1 MFINFLLMNMRDKN
15 IKGDVFMKKKHMET
29 ALIHHGY
36 TSEEHKGSLTPPLFQ
51 TSTFTFET
59 AQQGEASFAGV
70 DPSYIYSRLG
80 NPTVKLFEERMAVL
94 EGGEEALAF
103 GSGMAAISAT
113 LIGFLKAGDHIIC
126 SNGLYGCTY
135 GFLEVLEEKF
145 MITHSFCD
153 METEDDVEN
162 KIRPNTKVIFVETPI
177 NPTMK
182 LIDLKQVIRV
192 AKRNGLLVVVDNTFC
207 SPYLQRPLELGCD
220 AVVHSATKYIGGHGD
235 VVAGVTICKTKA
247 LAEKI
252 RPMRKDI
259 GGIMAPFDAWLLLR
273 GLKTLA
279 VRMDRHCDNAEKIVS
294 FLKNHDAVEGV
305 WYPEGELASRQMK
318 RGGGVISFSVKGGKE
333 ETQAF
338 INDLHFITIA
348 VSLGDTETLIQHPA
362 TMTHAAIPAELRQ
375 EMGIYDNLIRLSVG
389 LESWEDIVSDLEQAL
404 KKISTV
410 SNQ

>member
-1 MFINFLLMNMRDKN
+1 
-15 IKGDVFMKKKHMET
+15 MKKKHMET

-36 TSEEHKGSLTPPLFQ
+36 TSAEHKGSLTPPLFQ

-153 METEDDVEN
+153 METEADIEN
-162 KIRPNTKVIFVETPI
+162 KIRPNTKLIFVETPI

-192 AKRNGLLVVVDNTFC
+192 AKRNGLLVIVDNTFC

-235 VVAGVTICKTKA
+235 VVAGVTICKTRA

-318 RGGGVISFSVKGGKE
+318 RGGGVISFSIKGGKE

>member
-1 MFINFLLMNMRDKN
+1 
-15 IKGDVFMKKKHMET
+15 MKKKHMET

-153 METEDDVEN
+153 METEADIEN
-162 KIRPNTKVIFVETPI
+162 KIRPNTKLIFVETPI

-192 AKRNGLLVVVDNTFC
+192 AKRNGLLVIIDNTFC

-318 RGGGVISFSVKGGKE
+318 RGGGVISFSIKGGKE

>member
-1 MFINFLLMNMRDKN
+1 
-15 IKGDVFMKKKHMET
+15 MET

-153 METEDDVEN
+153 METEADIEN
-162 KIRPNTKVIFVETPI
+162 KIRPNTKLIFVETPI

-192 AKRNGLLVVVDNTFC
+192 AKRNGLLVIVDNTFC

-318 RGGGVISFSVKGGKE
+318 RGGGVISFSIKGGKE

-338 INDLHFITIA
+338 INDLYFITIA

>member
-1 MFINFLLMNMRDKN
+1 
-15 IKGDVFMKKKHMET
+15 MET

-36 TSEEHKGSLTPPLFQ
+36 TAEEHKGSLTPPLFQ

-153 METEDDVEN
+153 MEKEADIEN
-162 KIRPNTKVIFVETPI
+162 KIRPNTKLIFVETPI

-192 AKRNGLLVVVDNTFC
+192 AKRNGLLVIVDNTFC

-294 FLKNHDAVEGV
+294 FLKNHDAVEVV

-318 RGGGVISFSVKGGKE
+318 RGGGVISFSIKGGKE

>member
-1 MFINFLLMNMRDKN
+1 
-15 IKGDVFMKKKHMET
+15 MKKKHMET

-145 MITHSFCD
+145 MITHSFCN

-410 SNQ
+410 NQ

>member
-1 MFINFLLMNMRDKN
+1 
-15 IKGDVFMKKKHMET
+15 MKKKHMET

-70 DPSYIYSRLG
+70 DSSYIYSRLG

-153 METEDDVEN
+153 METEGDIEN
-162 KIRPNTKVIFVETPI
+162 KIRPNTKLIFVETPI

-192 AKRNGLLVVVDNTFC
+192 AKRNGLLVIVDNTFC

-318 RGGGVISFSVKGGKE
+318 RGGGVISFSIKGGKE

>member
-1 MFINFLLMNMRDKN
+1 
-15 IKGDVFMKKKHMET
+15 MKKKHMET

-279 VRMDRHCDNAEKIVS
+279 VRVDRHCDNAEKIVS

-410 SNQ
+410 NQ

>member
-1 MFINFLLMNMRDKN
+1 
-15 IKGDVFMKKKHMET
+15 MKKKHMET

-36 TSEEHKGSLTPPLFQ
+36 TSEEHKGSLAPPLFQ

-153 METEDDVEN
+153 METEADIEN
-162 KIRPNTKVIFVETPI
+162 KIRPNTKLIFVETPI

-192 AKRNGLLVVVDNTFC
+192 AKRNGLLVIVDNTFC

-279 VRMDRHCDNAEKIVS
+279 IRMDRHCDNAEKIVS
-294 FLKNHDAVEGV
+294 FLKNHDAIEGV

-318 RGGGVISFSVKGGKE
+318 RGGGVISFSIKGGKE

-338 INDLHFITIA
+338 INDLYFITIA

>member
-1 MFINFLLMNMRDKN
+1 
-15 IKGDVFMKKKHMET
+15 MKKKHMET

-70 DPSYIYSRLG
+70 DPSYMYSRLG

-153 METEDDVEN
+153 METEADIEN
-162 KIRPNTKVIFVETPI
+162 KIHPNTKLIFVETPI

-192 AKRNGLLVVVDNTFC
+192 AKRNGLLVIVDNTFC

-294 FLKNHDAVEGV
+294 FLKNHEAVEGV
-305 WYPEGELASRQMK
+305 WYPEGDIASRQMK
-318 RGGGVISFSVKGGKE
+318 RGGGVISFSIKGGKE

-362 TMTHAAIPAELRQ
+362 TMTHAAIPAELRK
-375 EMGIYDNLIRLSVG
+375 EMGIFDNLIRLSVG
-389 LESWEDIVSDLEQAL
+389 LESWEDIVFDLEQAL

>member
-1 MFINFLLMNMRDKN
+1 
-15 IKGDVFMKKKHMET
+15 MKKKHMET

-153 METEDDVEN
+153 METEADIEN
-162 KIRPNTKVIFVETPI
+162 KIRQNTKLIFVETPI

-192 AKRNGLLVVVDNTFC
+192 AKRNGLLVIVDNTFC

-294 FLKNHDAVEGV
+294 FLKSHDAVEGV

-318 RGGGVISFSVKGGKE
+318 RGGGVISFSIKGGKE

>member
-1 MFINFLLMNMRDKN
+1 
-15 IKGDVFMKKKHMET
+15 MKKKHMET

-153 METEDDVEN
+153 METEGDIEN
-162 KIRPNTKVIFVETPI
+162 KIRPNTKLIFVETPI

-182 LIDLKQVIRV
+182 LIDLKRVIRV
-192 AKRNGLLVVVDNTFC
+192 AKRNGLLVIVDNTFC

-235 VVAGVTICKTKA
+235 VVAGVTICKTRA

-318 RGGGVISFSVKGGKE
+318 RGGGVISFSIKGGKE

>member
-1 MFINFLLMNMRDKN
+1 
-15 IKGDVFMKKKHMET
+15 MKKKHMET

-70 DPSYIYSRLG
+70 EPSYIYSRLG

-162 KIRPNTKVIFVETPI
+162 KIRPNTKIIFVETPI

-318 RGGGVISFSVKGGKE
+318 RGGGVISFSIKGGKE

>member
-1 MFINFLLMNMRDKN
+1 
-15 IKGDVFMKKKHMET
+15 MET

-36 TSEEHKGSLTPPLFQ
+36 TPEEHKGSLTPPLFQ

-70 DPSYIYSRLG
+70 DLSYIYSRLG

-153 METEDDVEN
+153 METEADIVN
-162 KIRPNTKVIFVETPI
+162 NIRPNTKLIFVETPI

-182 LIDLKQVIRV
+182 LIDLKQVIGV
-192 AKRNGLLVVVDNTFC
+192 AKRNGLLVIVDNTFC

-235 VVAGVTICKTKA
+235 VVAGVTICKMKA

-305 WYPEGELASRQMK
+305 WYPEGELASCQMK

-362 TMTHAAIPAELRQ
+362 TMTHAAIPAKLRQ

>member
-1 MFINFLLMNMRDKN
+1 
-15 IKGDVFMKKKHMET
+15 MKKKHMET

-59 AQQGEASFAGV
+59 AQQGESSFAGV

-80 NPTVKLFEERMAVL
+80 NPTVKLFEERMAML

-153 METEDDVEN
+153 MEKEADIEN
-162 KIRPNTKVIFVETPI
+162 KIRPNTKLIFVETPI

-192 AKRNGLLVVVDNTFC
+192 AKRNGLLVIVDNTFC

-318 RGGGVISFSVKGGKE
+318 RGGGVISFSIKGGKE

>member
-1 MFINFLLMNMRDKN
+1 
-15 IKGDVFMKKKHMET
+15 MKKKHMET

-318 RGGGVISFSVKGGKE
+318 RGGGVISFSIKGGKE

-404 KKISTV
+404 KKVSTV

>member
-1 MFINFLLMNMRDKN
+1 
-15 IKGDVFMKKKHMET
+15 MKKKHMET

-162 KIRPNTKVIFVETPI
+162 RIRPNTKVIFVETPI

-305 WYPEGELASRQMK
+305 WYPEGELASLQMK
-318 RGGGVISFSVKGGKE
+318 RGGGVISFSIKGGKE
-333 ETQAF
+333 ETQVF

>member
-1 MFINFLLMNMRDKN
+1 
-15 IKGDVFMKKKHMET
+15 MKKKHMET

-153 METEDDVEN
+153 MEKEADIEN
-162 KIRPNTKVIFVETPI
+162 KIRPNTKLIFVETPI

-192 AKRNGLLVVVDNTFC
+192 AKRNGLLVIVDNTFC

-318 RGGGVISFSVKGGKE
+318 RGGGVISFSIKGGKE

>member
-1 MFINFLLMNMRDKN
+1 
-15 IKGDVFMKKKHMET
+15 MKKKRMET

-220 AVVHSATKYIGGHGD
+220 VVVHSATKYIGGHGD

-294 FLKNHDAVEGV
+294 FLKNHDAIEGV

-410 SNQ
+410 NQ

>member
-1 MFINFLLMNMRDKN
+1 
-15 IKGDVFMKKKHMET
+15 MET

-153 METEDDVEN
+153 METEGDIEN
-162 KIRPNTKVIFVETPI
+162 KIRPNTKLIFVETPI

-192 AKRNGLLVVVDNTFC
+192 AKRNGLLVIVDNTFC

-235 VVAGVTICKTKA
+235 VVAGVTICKTRA

-318 RGGGVISFSVKGGKE
+318 RGGGVISFSIKGGKE

-338 INDLHFITIA
+338 INDLYFITIA

>member
-1 MFINFLLMNMRDKN
+1 
-15 IKGDVFMKKKHMET
+15 MKKKHMET

-182 LIDLKQVIRV
+182 FIDLKQVIRV

-235 VVAGVTICKTKA
+235 VVAGVTICKTKE

-410 SNQ
+410 NQ

>member
-1 MFINFLLMNMRDKN
+1 
-15 IKGDVFMKKKHMET
+15 MKKKHMET

-153 METEDDVEN
+153 METETDIEK
-162 KIRPNTKVIFVETPI
+162 KIRPNTKLIFVETPI

-182 LIDLKQVIRV
+182 LIDLKQVIQV
-192 AKRNGLLVVVDNTFC
+192 AKRNGLLVIVDNTFC

-294 FLKNHDAVEGV
+294 FLKNHDVVEGV

-362 TMTHAAIPAELRQ
+362 TMTHAAIPAELRK
-375 EMGIYDNLIRLSVG
+375 EMGIFDNLIRLSVG

>member
-1 MFINFLLMNMRDKN
+1 
-15 IKGDVFMKKKHMET
+15 MKKKHMET

-153 METEDDVEN
+153 METEGDIEN
-162 KIRPNTKVIFVETPI
+162 KIRPNTKLIFVETPI

-192 AKRNGLLVVVDNTFC
+192 AKRNGLLAIVDNTFC

-318 RGGGVISFSVKGGKE
+318 RGGGVISFSIKGGKE

-362 TMTHAAIPAELRQ
+362 TMTHAAIPADLRQ

>member
-1 MFINFLLMNMRDKN
+1 
-15 IKGDVFMKKKHMET
+15 MKKKHMET

-153 METEDDVEN
+153 METEADIEN
-162 KIRPNTKVIFVETPI
+162 KIRPNTKLIFVETPI

-192 AKRNGLLVVVDNTFC
+192 AKRNGLLVIVDNTFC

-279 VRMDRHCDNAEKIVS
+279 IRMDRHCDNAEKIVS
-294 FLKNHDAVEGV
+294 FLKNHDAIAGV

-318 RGGGVISFSVKGGKE
+318 RGGGVISFSIKGGKE

-338 INDLHFITIA
+338 INDLYFITIA

>member
-1 MFINFLLMNMRDKN
+1 
-15 IKGDVFMKKKHMET
+15 MKKKHMET
-29 ALIHHGY
+29 VLIHHGY

-153 METEDDVEN
+153 METEDDIEN
-162 KIRPNTKVIFVETPI
+162 KIRPNTKLIFVETPI

-192 AKRNGLLVVVDNTFC
+192 AKRNGLLVIVDNTFC

-247 LAEKI
+247 LAEQI

-389 LESWEDIVSDLEQAL
+389 LESWEDIVFDLEQAL

>member
-1 MFINFLLMNMRDKN
+1 
-15 IKGDVFMKKKHMET
+15 MKKKHMET

-36 TSEEHKGSLTPPLFQ
+36 TSEEYKGSLTPPLFQ

-153 METEDDVEN
+153 METEGDIEN
-162 KIRPNTKVIFVETPI
+162 KIRPNTKLIFVETPI

-192 AKRNGLLVVVDNTFC
+192 AKRNGLLVIVDNTFC

-235 VVAGVTICKTKA
+235 VVAGVTICKTRA

-294 FLKNHDAVEGV
+294 FLKNYDAVEGV

-318 RGGGVISFSVKGGKE
+318 QSGGVISFSIKGGKE

>member
-1 MFINFLLMNMRDKN
+1 
-15 IKGDVFMKKKHMET
+15 MKKKHMET

-153 METEDDVEN
+153 METEANIEN
-162 KIRPNTKVIFVETPI
+162 KIRSNTKLIFVETPI

-182 LIDLKQVIRV
+182 LIDLKQVIQV
-192 AKRNGLLVVVDNTFC
+192 AKQNGLLVIVDNTFC

-294 FLKNHDAVEGV
+294 FLRKHDVVEDV

-362 TMTHAAIPAELRQ
+362 TMTHAAIPAELRK
-375 EMGIYDNLIRLSVG
+375 EMGIFDNLIRLSVG
-389 LESWEDIVSDLEQAL
+389 LESWEDIASDLEQAL

-410 SNQ
+410 NQ

>member
-1 MFINFLLMNMRDKN
+1 
-15 IKGDVFMKKKHMET
+15 MKKKHMET

-126 SNGLYGCTY
+126 SKGLYGCTY

-410 SNQ
+410 NQ

>member
-1 MFINFLLMNMRDKN
+1 
-15 IKGDVFMKKKHMET
+15 MKKKHMET

-153 METEDDVEN
+153 METEGDIEN
-162 KIRPNTKVIFVETPI
+162 KIRPNTKLIFVETPI

-182 LIDLKQVIRV
+182 LIDLKQVIQV
-192 AKRNGLLVVVDNTFC
+192 AKRNGLLVIVDNTFC

-279 VRMDRHCDNAEKIVS
+279 VRMDRHCDNAEKLVS

-318 RGGGVISFSVKGGKE
+318 RGGGVISFSIKGGKE

-362 TMTHAAIPAELRQ
+362 TMTHAAIPAALRQ

>member
-1 MFINFLLMNMRDKN
+1 
-15 IKGDVFMKKKHMET
+15 MKKKHMET

-162 KIRPNTKVIFVETPI
+162 KIRPNTKIIFVETPI

-318 RGGGVISFSVKGGKE
+318 RGGGVISFSIKGGKE

-362 TMTHAAIPAELRQ
+362 TMTHAAIPTELRQ

-404 KKISTV
+404 KKVSTV

>member
-1 MFINFLLMNMRDKN
+1 
-15 IKGDVFMKKKHMET
+15 MKKKHMET

-80 NPTVKLFEERMAVL
+80 NPTVKLFEEHMAVL

-153 METEDDVEN
+153 METEGDIEN
-162 KIRPNTKVIFVETPI
+162 KIRPNTKLIFVETPI

-192 AKRNGLLVVVDNTFC
+192 AKRNGLLVIVDNTFC

-318 RGGGVISFSVKGGKE
+318 RGGGVISFSIKGGKE

>member
-1 MFINFLLMNMRDKN
+1 
-15 IKGDVFMKKKHMET
+15 MKKKHMET

-36 TSEEHKGSLTPPLFQ
+36 ESNEHKGSLTPPLFQ

-59 AQQGEASFAGV
+59 AQQGEASFAGE

-80 NPTVKLFEERMAVL
+80 NPTVNLFEERMAVL

-153 METEDDVEN
+153 MEIEEDLEGKV
-162 KIRPNTKVIFVETPI
+162 RPNTKLIFVETPI

-182 LIDLKQVIRV
+182 LIDLEKVIQV
-192 AKRNGLLVVVDNTFC
+192 AKRNGLLVIVDNTFC

-279 VRMDRHCDNAEKIVS
+279 VRMDRHCDNAEKIVA
-294 FLKNHDAVEGV
+294 FLKNHEAVEGV

-333 ETQAF
+333 EAQSF
-338 INDLHFITIA
+338 INDLHFIKIA

-362 TMTHAAIPAELRQ
+362 TMTHAAIPAELRK
-375 EMGIYDNLIRLSVG
+375 EMGIFDNLIRLSVG
-389 LESWEDIVSDLEQAL
+389 LESWEDIISDLEQAL
-404 KKISTV
+404 KKVSTV

>member
-1 MFINFLLMNMRDKN
+1 
-15 IKGDVFMKKKHMET
+15 MKKKHMET

-153 METEDDVEN
+153 MESEEDLES
-162 KIRPNTKVIFVETPI
+162 KIRPNTKLIFVETPI

-192 AKRNGLLVVVDNTFC
+192 AKRNGLLVIVDNTFC

-247 LAEKI
+247 LADKI

-305 WYPEGELASRQMK
+305 WYPEGDVASRQMK

-362 TMTHAAIPAELRQ
+362 TMTHAAIPAELRKK
-375 EMGIYDNLIRLSVG
+375 MGIFDNLIRLSVG

-410 SNQ
+410 NQ

>member
-1 MFINFLLMNMRDKN
+1 
-15 IKGDVFMKKKHMET
+15 MKKKHMET

-153 METEDDVEN
+153 METEGDIEN
-162 KIRPNTKVIFVETPI
+162 KIRPNTKLIFVETPI

-192 AKRNGLLVVVDNTFC
+192 AKRNGLLVIVDNTFC

-235 VVAGVTICKTKA
+235 VVAGITICKTRA

-318 RGGGVISFSVKGGKE
+318 LGGGVISFSIKGGKE

>member
-1 MFINFLLMNMRDKN
+1 
-15 IKGDVFMKKKHMET
+15 MKKKHMET

-153 METEDDVEN
+153 METEGDIEN
-162 KIRPNTKVIFVETPI
+162 KIRPNTKLIFVETPI

-192 AKRNGLLVVVDNTFC
+192 AKRNGLLVIVDNTFC

-318 RGGGVISFSVKGGKE
+318 RGGGVISFSIKGGKE

-338 INDLHFITIA
+338 INDLYFITIA

>member
-1 MFINFLLMNMRDKN
+1 
-15 IKGDVFMKKKHMET
+15 MKKKHMET

-153 METEDDVEN
+153 METETDIE
-162 KIRPNTKVIFVETPI
+162 K
-177 NPTMK
+177 
-182 LIDLKQVIRV
+182 
-192 AKRNGLLVVVDNTFC
+192 
-207 SPYLQRPLELGCD
+207 
-220 AVVHSATKYIGGHGD
+220 
-235 VVAGVTICKTKA
+235 
-247 LAEKI
+247 KI

-294 FLKNHDAVEGV
+294 FLKNHDVVEGV

-362 TMTHAAIPAELRQ
+362 TMTHAAIPAELRK
-375 EMGIYDNLIRLSVG
+375 EMGIFDNLIRLSVG

>member
-1 MFINFLLMNMRDKN
+1 
-15 IKGDVFMKKKHMET
+15 MKKKHMET

-36 TSEEHKGSLTPPLFQ
+36 TSVEHKGSLTPPLFQ

-113 LIGFLKAGDHIIC
+113 LIGFLKAGEHIIC

-162 KIRPNTKVIFVETPI
+162 TIRPNTKVIFVETPI

-220 AVVHSATKYIGGHGD
+220 VVVHSATKYIGGHGD

-318 RGGGVISFSVKGGKE
+318 RGGGVISFSIKGGKE

-389 LESWEDIVSDLEQAL
+389 LESWEDIVSDLEHAL
-404 KKISTV
+404 KKKSTI

>member
-1 MFINFLLMNMRDKN
+1 
-15 IKGDVFMKKKHMET
+15 MKKKHMET

-153 METEDDVEN
+153 METEGDIEN
-162 KIRPNTKVIFVETPI
+162 KIRPNTKLIFVETPI

-192 AKRNGLLVVVDNTFC
+192 AKRNGLLVIVDNTFC

-235 VVAGVTICKTKA
+235 VVAGVTICKTRA

-318 RGGGVISFSVKGGKE
+318 RGGGVISFSIKGGKE

-389 LESWEDIVSDLEQAL
+389 LESWEDIVSDLEQADR
-404 KKISTV
+404 KSV
-410 SNQ
+410 V

>member
-1 MFINFLLMNMRDKN
+1 
-15 IKGDVFMKKKHMET
+15 MKKKHMET

-192 AKRNGLLVVVDNTFC
+192 GKRNGLLVVVDNTFC